1 VIPGLLLFPV
11 VGVGAGGAEF
21 DASCQIW
28 PPGATQAGHMGFP
41 MTTVGVGAVGAAEGA
56 PAFNLNYALLLW

>member
-1 VIPGLLLFPV
+1 
-11 VGVGAGGAEF
+11 
-21 DASCQIW
+21 
-28 PPGATQAGHMGFP
+28 MGFP